1 MSCPQ
6 RVAAGGGW
14 MRPAVRGRPEPPRVW
29 ELPDGA
35 VLDPREAAAWLKVH
49 PRQLVRLGVPAVVLG
64 PRTRR
69 YEVGQVRAWLAAHR
83 QGVA

>member
-1 MSCPQ
+1 MTP
-6 RVAAGGGW
+6 VARAGL
-14 MRPAVRGRPEPPRVW
+14 AAPRVW

-35 VLDPREAAAWLKVH
+35 VLDPREAAAWRKVH

-69 YEVGQVRAWLAAHR
+69 YEVGQVRQWLAAHR
-83 QGVA
+83 QGAA